1 MSVRIDI
8 EKLPEEVRR
17 ALAAGETVE
26 FEHAGEILARAER
39 CERPRITWEE
49 YFERRKADPLLDIDE
64 FEADLRRFRADMNR
78 PAEPSPWE

>member
-1 MSVRIDI
+1 VSLRIDI
-8 EKLPEEVRR
+8 DRLPEEVRH

-26 FEHAGEILARAER
+26 FERDGEIVARSER

-49 YFERRKADPLLDIDE
+49 YFERRAADPLLDIDD

-78 PAEPSPWE
+78 PAERSPWE